1 MAAEVRKKKD
11 RWWIVD
17 LLIDAGELLLFIP
30 RGIFRIIKDI
40 I

>member
-11 RWWIVD
+11 RWWIFD

>member
-1 MAAEVRKKKD
+1 MSAEVRKKKD
-11 RWWIVD
+11 RWWVVD